1 MKYSFNL
8 GRDRLSENTTDAAIL
23 FLICD
28 SRADVVVSP
37 RRVYS
42 WLASR
47 IYRIV
52 CRIKETDKPRYRFTS
67 NFSSK
72 NKEQKENESVFLT
85 IFFIRILFVLT
96 KENEE
101 RCKERKNLELKSRS
115 EEECTF

>member
-72 NKEQKENESVFLT
+72 IENKKNESVFLT